1 MSSVSGYRLS
11 AQAAERERRW
21 SQSADHS
28 SATPLSADRPAPT
41 DVVDGR
47 FWGDD
52 QWSILSSL
60 PSAATTPET
69 AARVSAVYFCV
80 SLIAEAF
87 GSLQGS
93 LVDENL
99 KPISVPLS
107 DVLWL
112 EPNPLQVSSEFWACM
127 AFCASLRGVAFAEPT
142 VGIEQAEIW
151 PLDPRKQSVD
161 WGERHFTVDYH
172 MDGKTRR
179 LVPQQL
185 FWISGISDAALKPLV
200 PWQMAKGA
208 IDFQL
213 ALEAGA
219 RSFFRNQQRFAGIL
233 STEQK
238 LTDEGLAHIKEGVAR
253 WKNGG
258 IPVLEQGL
266 SFKETQ
272 STNTDSQLVELIKQ
286 RTLEMGRY
294 WRIPRS
300 MVGEEGG
307 PAANQE
313 QEAGQF
319 VKYTMR
325 PLARRAEQAIT
336 VRLLPPDMRAKGI
349 RARFNLNSLLRG
361 DSGTQFRN
369 AVLARTAGTH
379 SVDELRT
386 DWFDMPAFNEDWS
399 RDPRAPLNSNRAADT
414 MTGGETSPQDKVG
427 TDQ

>member
-1 MSSVSGYRLS
+1 MKGYRLS
-11 AQAAERERRW
+11 PQAAANERMWNDRVAAGPY
-21 SQSADHS
+21 SA
-28 SATPLSADRPAPT
+28 ATSDRPAPT
-41 DVVDGR
+41 DVLDGR

-52 QWSILSSL
+52 QWAVLSSL
-60 PSAATTPET
+60 PTEANTPET

-99 KPISVPLS
+99 RPISVPLS
-107 DVLWL
+107 EVLWL

-142 VGIEQAEIW
+142 VGMDQAEIW
-151 PLDPRKQSVD
+151 PLDPRRQSVD
-161 WGERHFTVDYH
+161 WGERTFAVNYTT
-172 MDGKTRR
+172 DGGTRR

-185 FWISGISDAALKPLV
+185 FWISGVADAAIKPLV
-200 PWQMAKGA
+200 PWHMAKGS

-219 RSFFRNQQRFAGIL
+219 RSFFRNQQRFGGIL

-238 LTDEGLAHIKEGVAR
+238 LTDEGLAHIQAGVAR

-272 STNTDSQLVELIKQ
+272 GTNADGQLVELIKQ

-294 WRIPRS
+294 WHIPRS
-300 MVGEEGG
+300 MIGEDAGS
-307 PAANQE
+307 ASSAE
-313 QEAGQF
+313 QEVQTF
-319 VKYTMR
+319 VKYAIR

-336 VRLLPPDMRAKGI
+336 VRLLPPDMRARGI

-386 DWFDMPAFNEDWS
+386 DWFDLPALDEDWS

-414 MTGGETSPQDKVG
+414 LTGGETSPQDKVG
-427 TDQ
+427 T